1 MGESKKKPAPAPK
14 METPPEVSAP
24 IDQMLSHDEMEALSA
39 LQLVDIIAG
48 KLPPHHTSL
57 MDLIYFRDR
66 ITALEEMNDQ
76 ARQSVEKM
84 NQIIEK
90 LRSPAFRIGTFLM
103 AVESDKAHVCLGG
116 TDYVCRVDPKIP
128 LVS

>member
-24 IDQMLSHDEMEALSA
+24 LDQMLSHEEMEALSA

-57 MDLIYFRDR
+57 MDLVYLRDR
-66 ITALEEMNDQ
+66 ISAMEEMNDQ
-76 ARQSVEKM
+76 ARQAVEKM
-84 NQIIEK
+84 DEIIEK
-90 LRSPAFRIGTFLM
+90 LRSPAFRVG
-103 AVESDKAHVCLGG
+103 
-116 TDYVCRVDPKIP
+116 
-128 LVS
+128 